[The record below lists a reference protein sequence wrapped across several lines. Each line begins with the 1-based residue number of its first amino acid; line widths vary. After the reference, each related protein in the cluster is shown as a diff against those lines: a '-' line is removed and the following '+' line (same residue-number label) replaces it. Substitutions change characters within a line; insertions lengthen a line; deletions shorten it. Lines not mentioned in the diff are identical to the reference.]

1 MELELD
7 ECWINLEQ
15 FLNFAV
21 HVQCMSKIDGI
32 GGLGWALGL
41 LLRFATW
48 PEFWRAGIIASSKK
62 FQAVHF
68 AFLFCLWKYT
78 INESLVVFTVFSLSL

>member
-1 MELELD
+1 VELELD

-62 FQAVHF
+62 FQAVPSSS
-68 AFLFCLWKYT
+68 FCIFVL
-78 INESLVVFTVFSLSL
+78 LVEIYNK

>member
-7 ECWINLEQ
+7 EYWINLEQ

-21 HVQCMSKIDGI
+21 HVTVQCMSKIDGI

-48 PEFWRAGIIASSKK
+48 PEFWRAGIIASSKH
-62 FQAVHF
+62 FQAVPSSS
-68 AFLFCLWKYT
+68 FCIFVL
-78 INESLVVFTVFSLSL
+78 LVEIYNK